1 MRETRTAAEKGEAKK
16 RAARRRGMTLAE
28 YEAMRARD
36 RATRAEARELRIR
49 KHEQAEVA
57 LAAGAAALAA
67 DTGEGTIDQI
77 ADRVLRQQL
86 IAAEVRAA
94 GGLPGPD
101 DAALARTL
109 AGRRVTQRQ
118 EVEHIGERVQIV
130 VIRRP
135 LGQGEALILPAGGE
149 GGALEADF
157 AELPSDATPAE
168 GSVGQPEQGAS
179 GEAGEEG

>member
-36 RATRAEARELRIR
+36 RATRAEARAQRIR
-49 KHEQAEVA
+49 KQDAT
-57 LAAGAAALAA
+57 AAGEAAAAVAVAA
-67 DTGEGTIDQI
+67 DEGKGGLDEI

-86 IAAEVRAA
+86 IAAEVRAKA
-94 GGLPGPD
+94 GAPGPD

-118 EVEHIGERVQIV
+118 EISGPGGSNLFGA
-130 VIRRP
+130 VIY
-135 LGQGEALILPAGGE
+135 LPRGAPELAVGE

-179 GEAGEEG
+179 GEVGEEG